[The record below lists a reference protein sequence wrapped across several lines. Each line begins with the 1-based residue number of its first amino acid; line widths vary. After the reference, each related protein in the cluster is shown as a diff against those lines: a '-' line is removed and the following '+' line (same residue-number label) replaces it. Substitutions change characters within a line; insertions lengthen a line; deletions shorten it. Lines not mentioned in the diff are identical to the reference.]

1 MLRSA
6 DGARWWRIRAPST
19 IEGSTDRG
27 ASWTVEYSDPSVRY
41 RARHGRG
48 EGRLLDDRRERPRD
62 AHASTG
68 GWERVTQPTTRNLV
82 TLTATDHLI
91 ATVTDDQGRAYRT
104 TDGGA
109 TWR

>member
-1 MLRSA
+1 M
-6 DGARWWRIRAPST
+6 I
-19 IEGSTDRG
+19 G
-27 ASWTVEYSDPSVRY
+27 ASGLVLRT
-41 RARHGRG
+41 
-48 EGRLLDDRRERPRD
+48 RPN
-62 AHASTG
+62 G